1 MENKKLNILLA
12 EYINRNLGDTVIAE
26 CTKYFVEK
34 ALQNEG
40 IQNYIIHDYNMYQE
54 DMEYV
59 KNADVVIF
67 AGGGLI
73 KYRREK
79 FYQYVPDIIRIA
91 SENNIPVFINCTGVE
106 GYDERDERC
115 RRLKIAVNDA
125 CVKGITVRDDYQTFI
140 KHYLETEKEWI
151 GQVPDPAAF
160 CSEVYGI
167 SGNPNTDKIGL
178 GIARDGLFFDYGHQ
192 NITREF
198 LLDFWKQVIFR
209 LEELGY
215 QWEIFNN
222 GLHSDYEFG
231 LDVLEYAGVE
241 NKKYFI
247 RKRPAEGAELVRI
260 ISDYKG
266 IIATRL
272 HTNIIAYS
280 MGCPSI
286 GLVWND
292 KLAQWGAGIGHPERF
307 VEADRME
314 ALDVV
319 SRLKR
324 AMSEKHKKRGGG
336 EDEIL
341 NFLGGFLKKYGFHTE
356 RQKQGEET
364 KIGKKDWKRILTA
377 AALGGK
383 NSQFAGMNSPDTVL
397 EKYNSGSRLF
407 ETDLKLTSDK
417 KLVCVNGWTKNTLR
431 KLGQPA
437 SEQQG
442 FANGMKY
449 EQFIGSSYYDGHY
462 RTMDWDM
469 LVSYITELEDA
480 HFILDIRNSTNE
492 QMIQIKNIINR
503 DLMKNTFLRRRLIL
517 RIMKREEYDII
528 RDMGLEI
535 MYDIPSKAEM
545 MDLSI
550 NDQDIESMC
559 RNEEIS
565 WISIRR
571 SLCCPELVK
580 KIKAYGKKTGLF
592 SCNKVSEIKEW
603 LLLGVD
609 IIGTDYLDVCR
620 LDDLLN

>member
-1 MENKKLNILLA
+1 M
-12 EYINRNLGDTVIAE
+12 
-26 CTKYFVEK
+26 
-34 ALQNEG
+34 
-40 IQNYIIHDYNMYQE
+40 
-54 DMEYV
+54 
-59 KNADVVIF
+59 
-67 AGGGLI
+67 
-73 KYRREK
+73 
-79 FYQYVPDIIRIA
+79 
-91 SENNIPVFINCTGVE
+91 
-106 GYDERDERC
+106 
-115 RRLKIAVNDA
+115 
-125 CVKGITVRDDYQTFI
+125 
-140 KHYLETEKEWI
+140 
-151 GQVPDPAAF
+151 
-160 CSEVYGI
+160 
-167 SGNPNTDKIGL
+167 
-178 GIARDGLFFDYGHQ
+178 
-192 NITREF
+192 
-198 LLDFWKQVIFR
+198 
-209 LEELGY
+209 
-215 QWEIFNN
+215 
-222 GLHSDYEFG
+222 
-231 LDVLEYAGVE
+231 E

-336 EDEIL
+336 DDEIL
-341 NFLGGFLKKYGFHTE
+341 NSLGGFLKKYGF
-356 RQKQGEET
+356 
-364 KIGKKDWKRILTA
+364 
-377 AALGGK
+377 
-383 NSQFAGMNSPDTVL
+383 
-397 EKYNSGSRLF
+397 RLF

-437 SEQQG
+437 SEHPG

-480 HFILDIRNSTNE
+480 HFILDIRNGTNE

-503 DLMKNTFLRRRLIL
+503 DMMKNTFLRRRLIL

>member
-1 MENKKLNILLA
+1 M
-12 EYINRNLGDTVIAE
+12 
-26 CTKYFVEK
+26 
-34 ALQNEG
+34 
-40 IQNYIIHDYNMYQE
+40 
-54 DMEYV
+54 
-59 KNADVVIF
+59 
-67 AGGGLI
+67 
-73 KYRREK
+73 
-79 FYQYVPDIIRIA
+79 
-91 SENNIPVFINCTGVE
+91 
-106 GYDERDERC
+106 
-115 RRLKIAVNDA
+115 
-125 CVKGITVRDDYQTFI
+125 
-140 KHYLETEKEWI
+140 
-151 GQVPDPAAF
+151 
-160 CSEVYGI
+160 
-167 SGNPNTDKIGL
+167 
-178 GIARDGLFFDYGHQ
+178 
-192 NITREF
+192 
-198 LLDFWKQVIFR
+198 
-209 LEELGY
+209 
-215 QWEIFNN
+215 
-222 GLHSDYEFG
+222 
-231 LDVLEYAGVE
+231 E

-336 EDEIL
+336 DDEIL

-356 RQKQGEET
+356 RPKQGEET

-397 EKYNSGSRLF
+397 EKYNSGFRLF